1 MKTATAAAKKGRA
14 MRQKGTIMIINSA
27 HVAQLGLL
35 LRSSTA
41 LSVALAAVQ
50 VSAAEPASAP
60 AADDV
65 DRTEI
70 VVTAQKREQK
80 LQDVGIAISVLSK
93 DDLDNRN
100 ITNATDVVSA
110 IPNLKYNA
118 YSTSQVV
125 FNMRGVSQ
133 NDYGDQ
139 QEPPVAVYQDDSYA
153 SSITTASFPIFDL
166 ARVEALRGPQ
176 GTLFGRNATG
186 GAVQFISSQ
195 PTDVLDGYVRLTYGR
210 FNQTQVEGAVSGP
223 LSDTLSA
230 RVSGIYDRDDGYIEN
245 ITPGQKDRGAN
256 NHWALRGILD
266 YEPSSAFKAKLTLRY
281 ARADMERQAGL
292 YNYAPACPNAQFQ
305 GEFLAPTATCAYW
318 GVTGTAGN
326 GYFNPNIAASQG
338 GSPWKTAGT
347 GDAYMD
353 RTLFGSTLRIDAEVG
368 GFDLTSISDY
378 QHVDKFYIESG
389 NGPPEIPYVENV
401 TPPATAPCPAP
412 NTSLTCYASG
422 TVFFQDAKV
431 NQYSQE
437 LRLSKTSDRNFLT
450 VGAFGMIIDGKY
462 KAKYATP
469 FDGYDPSV
477 NFTQK
482 TESFAVFA
490 QNEYKLSDQIKLIG
504 GLRYWHDHKVGD
516 YTAIHTLPLY
526 ALSLRFGPNGVS
538 YTDLTGTNTPASWT
552 FGSGT
557 SGVTIT
563 PDAASPNFS
572 GVTARA
578 QIDYKPSDNVLAY
591 VSYNRGSKS
600 GGFTFST
607 GTPFPTQLVD
617 TLNNLPYRPETL
629 NAYEVGLKSTLA
641 RGTTLNL
648 AAFYYD
654 YQNYQA
660 FVQVGF
666 TQVVRNLPATV
677 KGIEADFTT
686 RPAPGLTLQ
695 LSGAFQD
702 SEVKDVL
709 LPDGVS
715 LVTRNL
721 PQASKLSGSALARYE
736 FALAGGTASVQAD
749 AIFQSKMCF
758 TVMCAPVEREGG
770 YGVANGR
777 LGFTTANEKVDVAL
791 FVSNLF
797 NRAYRVY
804 AFDGSLYWGDTLG
817 VYAKPRTWGLTVRYN
832 FGK

>member
-1 MKTATAAAKKGRA
+1 MTNIFKVTK
-14 MRQKGTIMIINSA
+14 
-27 HVAQLGLL
+27 LGLF
-35 LRSSTA
+35 LRSGTA
-41 LSVALAAVQ
+41 LTLALAAGQ
-50 VSAAEPASAP
+50 VSAADTAST
-60 AADDV
+60 ADAV
-65 DRTEI
+65 DQTEI

-80 LQDVGIAISVLSK
+80 LQDVGIAISVLGK
-93 DDLDNRN
+93 DDLDNRT
-100 ITNATDVVSA
+100 ITSATDVVSA

-118 YSTSQVV
+118 YSSSQVV

-195 PTDVLDGYVRLTYGR
+195 PTEDLDGYARLTYGR
-210 FNQTQVEGAVSGP
+210 FNQTVLEGAVSGA
-223 LSDTLSA
+223 LSENLTA
-230 RVSGIYDRDDGYIEN
+230 RVSGIFNRDDGYMEN
-245 ITPGQKDRGAN
+245 ITPGEKDRGAN
-256 NHWALRGILD
+256 NHWALRGIFA
-266 YEPSSAFKAKLTLRY
+266 YQPSSTFKAKLTLRY
-281 ARADMERQAGL
+281 SQADKERQAGV
-292 YNYAPACPNAQFQ
+292 YNYAPTCPNAQFQ
-305 GEFLAPTATCAYW
+305 GEFLAPTASCAYW

-326 GYFNPNIAASQG
+326 GYFNPDIAASQG

-347 GDAYMD
+347 GDAYVD
-353 RTLFGSTLRIDAEVG
+353 RKLFGSTLRIDAELDG
-368 GFDLTSISDY
+368 LDLTSISDY

-412 NTSLTCYASG
+412 NATLTCYASG

-437 LRLSKTSDRNFLT
+437 VRLSKTSDSNFLT
-450 VGAFGMIIDGKY
+450 VGAFGMIIDGAY

-469 FDGYDPSV
+469 FGGYDPSV

-482 TESFAVFA
+482 TESYAVFA
-490 QNEYKLSDQIKLIG
+490 QNEYKLNDQVKLIG
-504 GLRYWHDHKVGD
+504 GLRYWHDNKVGN
-516 YTAIHTLPLY
+516 YAATHVLPLY
-526 ALSLRFGPNGVS
+526 ALSLRFGPKGVS
-538 YTDLTGTNTPASWT
+538 YTDLTGTNSPASWT
-552 FGSGT
+552 FGAGK

-563 PDAASPNFS
+563 PEAASPNFS

-578 QIDYKPSDNVLAY
+578 AIEYKPSDDVLAY

-607 GTPFPTQLVD
+607 GTPFPSQLVD
-617 TLNNLPYRPETL
+617 TLNNLAYRPETL
-629 NAYEVGLKSTLA
+629 NDYEVGLKTTLA
-641 RGTTLNL
+641 PGTTFNL

-654 YQNYQA
+654 YKNYQA

-666 TQVVRNLPATV
+666 TQVVRNLPAKV

-695 LSGAFQD
+695 LSGTYLD

-709 LPDGVS
+709 LPDGATI
-715 LVTRNL
+715 VTRDL
-721 PQASKLSGSALARYE
+721 PQAPKLSGSAMARYE

-749 AIFQSKMCF
+749 TIFQGKMCF

-770 YGVANGR
+770 YAVANGR
-777 LGFTTANEKVDVAL
+777 LGFTTADEKVDVAL
-791 FVSNLF
+791 FVNNLF

>member
-1 MKTATAAAKKGRA
+1 MASLFH
-14 MRQKGTIMIINSA
+14 GTK
-27 HVAQLGLL
+27 LGLF

-41 LSVALAAVQ
+41 LTMAMAAAQ
-50 VSAAEPASAP
+50 VSGAETV
-60 AADDV
+60 ADTV
-65 DRTEI
+65 DQTEI

-80 LQDVGIAISVLSK
+80 LQDVGIAISVLGK
-93 DDLDNRN
+93 DDLDNRT
-100 ITNATDVVSA
+100 ITSATDVVSA

-118 YSTSQVV
+118 YSSSQVV

-186 GAVQFISSQ
+186 GAVQFISNQ
-195 PTDVLDGYVRLTYGR
+195 PTEDLDGYARLTYGR
-210 FNQTQVEGAVSGP
+210 FNQTVVEGAVSGA
-223 LSDTLSA
+223 LGDNLTA
-230 RVSGIYDRDDGYIEN
+230 RVSGIFNRDDGYMEN
-245 ITPGQKDRGAN
+245 ITPGEKDRGAN
-256 NHWALRGILD
+256 NHWALRGILA
-266 YEPSSAFKAKLTLRY
+266 YQPSSTFKAKLTLRY
-281 ARADMERQAGL
+281 SQADKERQAGV
-292 YNYAPACPNAQFQ
+292 YNYAPTCPNAQFQ
-305 GEFLAPTATCAYW
+305 GEFLAPTASCAYW
-318 GVTGTAGN
+318 VVTGTAGN
-326 GYFNPNIAASQG
+326 GYFNPDIAASQG

-347 GDAYMD
+347 GDAYVD
-353 RTLFGSTLRIDAEVG
+353 RKLFGSTLRIDAELG
-368 GFDLTSISDY
+368 GLDLTSISDY

-412 NTSLTCYASG
+412 NATLTCYASG

-450 VGAFGMIIDGKY
+450 VGAFGMIIDGAY

-469 FDGYDPSV
+469 FGGYDPSV

-482 TESFAVFA
+482 TESYAVFA
-490 QNEYKLSDQIKLIG
+490 QNEYKVGDQVKLIG
-504 GLRYWHDHKVGD
+504 GLRYWHDNKVGD
-516 YTAIHTLPLY
+516 YAATHVLPLY
-526 ALSLRFGPNGVS
+526 ALSLRFGPKGVS
-538 YTDLTGTNTPASWT
+538 YTDLTGTNSPASWT
-552 FGSGT
+552 FGAGT

-563 PDAASPNFS
+563 PEAASPNFS

-578 QIDYKPSDNVLAY
+578 AIEYKPSDDVLAY
-591 VSYNRGSKS
+591 ISYNRGSKS

-607 GTPFPTQLVD
+607 GTPFPSQLVD
-617 TLNNLPYRPETL
+617 TLNNLAYRPETL
-629 NAYEVGLKSTLA
+629 NDYEVGLKTTLGP
-641 RGTTLNL
+641 GTTFNL

-654 YQNYQA
+654 YKNYQA

-666 TQVVRNLPATV
+666 TQVVRNLPAKV

-695 LSGAFQD
+695 LSGTYLD

-709 LPDGVS
+709 LPDGATI
-715 LVTRNL
+715 VTRDL
-721 PQASKLSGSALARYE
+721 PQAPKLSGSALARYE

-749 AIFQSKMCF
+749 AIFQGKMCF

-777 LGFTTANEKVDVAL
+777 LGFTTADEKVDVAL
-791 FVSNLF
+791 FVNNLF

>member
-1 MKTATAAAKKGRA
+1 MANFFNVTK
-14 MRQKGTIMIINSA
+14 
-27 HVAQLGLL
+27 LGLF
-35 LRSSTA
+35 LRSGTA
-41 LSVALAAVQ
+41 LTLALAAGQ
-50 VSAAEPASAP
+50 VSAADTDSE
-60 AADDV
+60 ADAV
-65 DRTEI
+65 DQTEI

-80 LQDVGIAISVLSK
+80 LQDVGIAISVLGK
-93 DDLDNRN
+93 DDLDNRTIN
-100 ITNATDVVSA
+100 SATDVVSA

-118 YSTSQVV
+118 YSSSQVV

-195 PTDVLDGYVRLTYGR
+195 PTEELDGYARLTYGR
-210 FNQTQVEGAVSGP
+210 FNQTVVEGAVSGA
-223 LSDTLSA
+223 LSDNLTA
-230 RVSGIYDRDDGYIEN
+230 RVSGIFNRDDGYMEN
-245 ITPGQKDRGAN
+245 ITPGEKDRGAN
-256 NHWALRGILD
+256 NHWALRGILA
-266 YEPSSAFKAKLTLRY
+266 YQPSSTFKAKLTLRY
-281 ARADMERQAGL
+281 SQADKERQAGV
-292 YNYAPACPNAQFQ
+292 YNYAPTCPNAQFQ
-305 GEFLAPTATCAYW
+305 GEFLAPTASCTYW

-326 GYFNPNIAASQG
+326 GYFNPDIAASQG

-347 GDAYMD
+347 GDAYVD
-353 RTLFGSTLRIDAEVG
+353 RKLFGSTLRIDAELG
-368 GFDLTSISDY
+368 GLDLTSISDY

-412 NTSLTCYASG
+412 NATLTCYASG

-437 LRLSKTSDRNFLT
+437 LRLSKTSDSNFLT
-450 VGAFGMIIDGKY
+450 VGAFGMIIDGAY

-469 FDGYDPSV
+469 FGGYDPSV

-482 TESFAVFA
+482 TESYAVFA
-490 QNEYKLSDQIKLIG
+490 QNEYKLNDQVKLIG
-504 GLRYWHDHKVGD
+504 GLRYWHDNKVGD
-516 YTAIHTLPLY
+516 YAATHVLPLY
-526 ALSLRFGPNGVS
+526 ALSLRFGPKGVS
-538 YTDLTGTNTPASWT
+538 YTDLTGTNSPASWT
-552 FGSGT
+552 FGAGT

-563 PDAASPNFS
+563 PEAASPNFS

-578 QIDYKPSDNVLAY
+578 AIEYKPSDDVLAY

-607 GTPFPTQLVD
+607 GTPFPSQLVD
-617 TLNNLPYRPETL
+617 TLNNLAYRPETL
-629 NAYEVGLKSTLA
+629 NDYEVGLKTTLA
-641 RGTTLNL
+641 PGTTFNL

-654 YQNYQA
+654 YKNYQA

-666 TQVVRNLPATV
+666 TQVVRNLPAKV

-695 LSGAFQD
+695 LSGTYLD

-709 LPDGVS
+709 LPDGATI
-715 LVTRNL
+715 VTRDL
-721 PQASKLSGSALARYE
+721 PQAPKLSGSAMARYE

-749 AIFQSKMCF
+749 AIFQGKMCF

-777 LGFTTANEKVDVAL
+777 LGFTTADEKVDVAL
-791 FVSNLF
+791 FVNNLF

>member
-1 MKTATAAAKKGRA
+1 MANLFH
-14 MRQKGTIMIINSA
+14 GTKF
-27 HVAQLGLL
+27 GLF

-41 LSVALAAVQ
+41 LTIAMAAAQ
-50 VSAAEPASAP
+50 VSAADTVAD
-60 AADDV
+60 AADQS
-65 DRTEI
+65 EI

-80 LQDVGIAISVLSK
+80 LQDVGIAISVLGK
-93 DDLDNRN
+93 DDLDNRT
-100 ITNATDVVSA
+100 ITSATDVVSA

-118 YSTSQVV
+118 YSSSQVV

-186 GAVQFISSQ
+186 GAVQFISNQ
-195 PTDVLDGYVRLTYGR
+195 PTEDLDGYARLTYGR
-210 FNQTQVEGAVSGP
+210 FNQTVVEGAVSGA
-223 LSDTLSA
+223 LGENLTA
-230 RVSGIYDRDDGYIEN
+230 RVSGIFNRDDGYMEN
-245 ITPGQKDRGAN
+245 ITPGEKDRGAN
-256 NHWALRGILD
+256 NHWALRGILA
-266 YEPSSAFKAKLTLRY
+266 YQPSPAFKAKLTLRY
-281 ARADMERQAGL
+281 SQADKERQAGV
-292 YNYAPACPNAQFQ
+292 YNYAPTCPNAQFQ
-305 GEFLAPTATCAYW
+305 GEFLAPTASCAYW

-326 GYFNPNIAASQG
+326 GYLNPDIAASQG

-347 GDAYMD
+347 GDAYVD
-353 RTLFGSTLRIDAEVG
+353 RKLFGSTLRIDAELG
-368 GFDLTSISDY
+368 GLDLTSISDY

-412 NTSLTCYASG
+412 NATLTCYASG

-437 LRLSKTSDRNFLT
+437 VRLSKTSDSNFLT
-450 VGAFGMIIDGKY
+450 VGAFGMIIDGAY

-469 FDGYDPSV
+469 FGGYDPSV

-482 TESFAVFA
+482 TESYAVFA
-490 QNEYKLSDQIKLIG
+490 QNEYKVSDQVKLIG
-504 GLRYWHDHKVGD
+504 GLRYWHDNKVGD
-516 YTAIHTLPLY
+516 YAATHVLPLY
-526 ALSLRFGPNGVS
+526 ALSLRFGPKGVS
-538 YTDLTGTNTPASWT
+538 YTDLTGTNSPASWT
-552 FGSGT
+552 FGAGT

-563 PDAASPNFS
+563 PEAASPNFS

-578 QIDYKPSDNVLAY
+578 AIEYKPSDQVLAY
-591 VSYNRGSKS
+591 ISYNRGSKS

-607 GTPFPTQLVD
+607 GTPFPSQLVD
-617 TLNNLPYRPETL
+617 TLNNLAYRPETL
-629 NAYEVGLKSTLA
+629 NDYEVGLKTTLA
-641 RGTTLNL
+641 PGTTFNL

-654 YQNYQA
+654 YKNYQA

-666 TQVVRNLPATV
+666 TQVVRNLPAKV

-695 LSGAFQD
+695 LSGTYLD

-709 LPDGVS
+709 LPDGATI
-715 LVTRNL
+715 VTRDL
-721 PQASKLSGSALARYE
+721 PQAPKLSGSALARYE

-749 AIFQSKMCF
+749 AIFQGKMCF

-777 LGFTTANEKVDVAL
+777 LGFTTADEKVDVAL
-791 FVSNLF
+791 FVNNLF

>member
-1 MKTATAAAKKGRA
+1 
-14 MRQKGTIMIINSA
+14 MRISN

-35 LRSSTA
+35 LRSGTA
-41 LSVALAAVQ
+41 LTAALAAAH
-50 VSAAEPASAP
+50 VSAAEVAPAP
-60 AADDV
+60 AADEG

-93 DDLDNRN
+93 ADLDNRN
-100 ITNATDVVSA
+100 ISNATDVVSA

-118 YSTSQVV
+118 YSSSQVV

-139 QEPPVAVYQDDSYA
+139 QEPPVAVYQDDSYS

-210 FNQTQVEGAVSGP
+210 YNQTQVEGAVSGP
-223 LSDTLSA
+223 LSDTLTA
-230 RVSGIYDRDDGYIEN
+230 RISGIFDRDDGYIKN
-245 ITPGQKDRGAN
+245 ITPGEKDRGAN
-256 NHWALRGILD
+256 NHWALRGILA
-266 YEPSSAFKAKLTLRY
+266 YEPSSDFKAKLTVRY
-281 ARADMERQAGL
+281 SQADKERQAGV

-326 GYFNPNIAASQG
+326 GYFNPDIAASQG

-347 GDAYMD
+347 GNAYVD
-353 RTLFGSTLRIDAEVG
+353 RKLFGSTLRIDAEVG
-368 GFDLTSISDY
+368 GLELTSITDY

-401 TPPATAPCPAP
+401 TPPPTAPCPAP
-412 NTSLTCYASG
+412 NTALTCYASG

-431 NQYSQE
+431 DQYSQE

-450 VGAFGMIIDGKY
+450 VGAFGMVIDGKY

-477 NFTQK
+477 SFTQK
-482 TESFAVFA
+482 TESYAVFA
-490 QNEYKLSDQIKLIG
+490 QNEFKVSDQVKLIG

-516 YTAIHTLPLY
+516 YSAVHTLPLY
-526 ALSLRFGPNGVS
+526 ALSLHFGPSGVS
-538 YTDLTGTNTPASWT
+538 YNDLTGTNSPAAWT
-552 FGSGT
+552 YGAGT

-578 QIDYKPSDNVLAY
+578 EIDYKPSDRVLLYA
-591 VSYNRGSKS
+591 SYNRGSKS

-607 GTPFPTQLVD
+607 GTPFPSQLVD
-617 TLNNLPYRPETL
+617 TLNNLAYRPETL
-629 NAYEVGLKSTLA
+629 NDYEIGLKSTLA
-641 RGTTLNL
+641 PGTTLNV

-686 RPAPGLTLQ
+686 RPMAGLTLQ
-695 LSGAFQD
+695 LSGAYQD
-702 SEVKDVL
+702 SKVKDVL
-709 LPDGVS
+709 LPDGVTV
-715 LVTRNL
+715 VTRDL
-721 PQASKLSGSALARYE
+721 PQAPKLSGSAMARYE
-736 FALAGGTASVQAD
+736 FALAGGKASVQAD
-749 AIFQSKMCF
+749 TIFQGKMCF

-770 YGVANGR
+770 YAVANGR
-777 LGFTTANEKVDVAL
+777 IGFTTANEKVDVAL
-791 FVSNLF
+791 FVNNLF